1 MDNLDGAN
9 KLGRILKETGWS
21 QVTLA
26 RKLKVSQKTLSFWL
40 SGKTMPS
47 EVSKKLVDTL
57 YSKTWNNAE
66 KDNPMVKHL
75 RGVLLETQAG
85 KEFDEN
91 DKQIA
96 DSQRQKEYY
105 NGKIIALSL
114 EEKNNSKLILF
125 PSLAGA
131 DDEWY
136 KMGGVSALIYKYR
149 IGPRMGRKV
158 KILRDNG
165 KRERFTH
172 GVVSIHWLQV
182 FAENMK
188 GLGYLGYREKSTDGH
203 QGICA

>member
-96 DSQRQKEYY
+96 DSQRQKEY
-105 NGKIIALSL
+105 
-114 EEKNNSKLILF
+114 
-125 PSLAGA
+125 
-131 DDEWY
+131 
-136 KMGGVSALIYKYR
+136 
-149 IGPRMGRKV
+149 KV
-158 KILRDNG
+158 KILRDND